1 MKRGKKTSE
10 GGVIATRDFVKSTYL
25 LDRRMKENL
34 QYLALSLK
42 KEQSDIV
49 REALSAF
56 IEKAGLDPSRSPE
69 FVFQRKTKAARA

>member
-1 MKRGKKTSE
+1 M
-10 GGVIATRDFVKSTYL
+10 VTRDFVKSTYL
-25 LDRRMKENL
+25 LDRVMKENL

-56 IEKAGLDPSRSPE
+56 IVKAGLDPGRSPE